1 MNMWKRVK
9 NIQIP
14 GIIWGPCLTGLLLG
28 TTMGL
33 FTRLPIAPPNVRT
46 SEESISGK
54 NESLELILV
63 LPDGEEL
70 QLRATGRTTMEVLT
84 SLNKMLSSMDGIIL
98 LEKSYPYTE
107 L

>member
-70 QLRATGRTTMEVLT
+70 QLRVTGKNTTEVVQ
-84 SLNKMLSSMDGIIL
+84 SLRRMLEDMDGTIL
-98 LEKSYPYTE
+98 IEKSYLYI
-107 L
+107 